1 MRFRP
6 QHAQRPWKAIVNFAK
21 LVGLC
26 TCSAAGWSFAHSSE
40 VELCETAGR
49 MHEEPRLET
58 ERSSQCAWELGGF
71 LGKERTTAHL
81 EEGRSEI
88 PIALL
93 LDAPIPDLSTLMPGV
108 SAISKRSDRSFQ
120 RGYTVGIFHAI
131 DRAVSQGKHLPQ
143 GMLRSDLHRRKLAL
157 LAQWADDDLAE
168 KNPIFDRLGVIP
180 EETRP

>member
-1 MRFRP
+1 
-6 QHAQRPWKAIVNFAK
+6 
-21 LVGLC
+21 
-26 TCSAAGWSFAHSSE
+26 
-40 VELCETAGR
+40 
-49 MHEEPRLET
+49 MHEESRSET

-71 LGKERTTAHL
+71 LGNERTAAHL

-108 SAISKRSDRSFQ
+108 LAISKRSDRSFQ

-168 KNPIFDRLGVIP
+168 KNPVFDRLGVIP